1 MEVLLS
7 EERLLGS
14 CRIAGLDGSSGVV
27 DIVEY
32 MKEMWL
38 MVDRSTCRY
47 GTLVIE
53 LVVCWLI
60 DCVSD
65 ETPATT
71 AISLAATL

>member
-32 MKEMWL
+32 ERDVV
-38 MVDRSTCRY
+38 MVGRS
-47 GTLVIE
+47 
-53 LVVCWLI
+53 I
-60 DCVSD
+60 D
-65 ETPATT
+65 
-71 AISLAATL
+71 L